1 MGMYSWGGFGSVE
14 KATRPPRLTV
24 GTYGRMRLPEQ
35 DTECEADRPGDHYL
49 ELALHNGASDLV

>member
-1 MGMYSWGGFGSVE
+1 MYSWDIEGFGSVE
-14 KATRPPRLTV
+14 KATRHQRFTV
-24 GTYGRMRLPEQ
+24 GRYCRMGLPEQ